1 MLLETWGV
9 KNRQALMWFSGLALV
24 CAIAAFN
31 VFWGLEHAERSG
43 YYAMVATSMSQSWHN
58 LFFGAADPA
67 GFLALDKIPGSFW
80 IPALLVKL
88 IGFHNAAVVAPNGVA
103 TVLAVIFI
111 AYAGKRLGG
120 IWTGLFAGLLFATTP
135 IINAVARSNEPESA
149 FLLSMAAAAYCITVA
164 LQTQTRKHL
173 IFAGL
178 AIALAFQQYMIMAWA
193 VWPALAL
200 AWWFGATNRD
210 RLKRVLDL
218 VIAGGTSA
226 AASVLWILAV
236 WLTPVTGR
244 PYIGNT
250 LHNNP
255 WEMVFG
261 YNAVGRFGNS
271 GKMAGLHTGAIS
283 FKTFTPP
290 FSGHP
295 AFIRLFYHQVI
306 GQISWLIPATLIAIV
321 YLAIRGRHR
330 THLIAFSVWFVSF
343 AVMFSAVS
351 GMHQYYTATLAIPM
365 VMLVAVAAY
374 DAYHEA
380 NRPWLLAMAL
390 SSAGLSVLV
399 GALNPGYLSWSQWT
413 QVAVAVALAGYA
425 YLRPNRPGYR
435 KFGAVLMVGAMTFA
449 PLAWSVDVKH
459 HPSFVNPM
467 AGPADTYTAKLAH
480 HSRHAHAITS
490 DSSTFTSNKGISHGK
505 VIDWLETRPHGDI
518 LLATFGADASAP
530 YVVLKGIRALPIGG
544 FNGADPV
551 PTLAQF
557 KKLVGEHRIN
567 YVLMNHFIGD
577 GKGYETW
584 ASAQIKQW
592 VYSNCHK
599 NETPPDR
606 VTLYYCW
613 AK

>member
-1 MLLETWGV
+1 M
-9 KNRQALMWFSGLALV
+9 KYRQSLIWFAGLFLTSAF
-24 CAIAAFN
+24 AAYN
-31 VFWGLEHAERSG
+31 VFWDLNHAERSG
-43 YYAMVATSMSQSWHN
+43 YYAMVATSMSQGWHN

-67 GFLALDKIPGSFW
+67 GFLSLDKIPGSFW
-80 IPALLVKL
+80 IPALLVKW

-120 IWTGLFAGLLFATTP
+120 IWPGLFAGLLLASTP

-149 FLLSMAAAAYCITVA
+149 FLLSMSVAAYCITVA
-164 LQTQTRKHL
+164 LQTQSRKHL
-173 IFAGL
+173 IIAGL
-178 AIALAFQQYMIMAWA
+178 AIALGFQQYMIMAWA
-193 VWPALAL
+193 IWPALAL

-210 RLKRVLDL
+210 RLKRVADL
-218 VIAGGTSA
+218 AIAGGISA
-226 AASVLWILAV
+226 FASLLWIFAV
-236 WLTPVTGR
+236 WLTPAAKR

-261 YNAVGRFGNS
+261 YNALGRFGNS
-271 GKMAGLHTGAIS
+271 GKMAGLRTGAVS

-295 AFIRLFYHQVI
+295 ALIRLFYHQVI

-330 THLIAFSVWFVSF
+330 SHLIAFGVWFVSF

-365 VMLVAVAAY
+365 VLLVAVAAY
-374 DAYHEA
+374 DAYQDV
-380 NRPWLLAMAL
+380 NRPWLIAMGL
-390 SSAGLSVLV
+390 SSAAFAVLV
-399 GALNPGYLSWSQWT
+399 GSLNPGYLRWSQWV
-413 QVAVAVALAGYA
+413 QVAFALALTVYA
-425 YLRPNRPGYR
+425 YLRPNRAGYR
-435 KFGAVLMVGAMTFA
+435 KIGAVLMVGAMTFT
-449 PLAWSVDVKH
+449 PLAWSVDVQH

-467 AGPADTYTAKLAH
+467 AGPEDTYTAALAH
-480 HSRHAHAITS
+480 KSKHSTAAKIAGGSTNATATS
-490 DSSTFTSNKGISHGK
+490 SNKGISHGK
-505 VIDWLETRPHGDI
+505 VIDWLRARPHGDI

-551 PTLAQF
+551 PTLAEFQ
-557 KKLVGEHRIN
+557 KLVGEHRIN

-584 ASAQIKQW
+584 TSAQIKQW
-592 VYSNCHK
+592 VYANCHK

>member
-1 MLLETWGV
+1 M
-9 KNRQALMWFSGLALV
+9 KYRQSLIWFTGLFVTSAF
-24 CAIAAFN
+24 AAFN
-31 VFWGLEHAERSG
+31 VFWDLNHAERSG

-103 TVLAVIFI
+103 TVLAVIFM

-120 IWTGLFAGLLFATTP
+120 IWTGLFAGLLIATTP
-135 IINAVARSNEPESA
+135 IISAVARSNEPESA
-149 FLLSMAAAAYCITVA
+149 FLLSMSVAAYCITVA

-193 VWPALAL
+193 IWPALAL
-200 AWWFGATNRD
+200 AWWFGISNRD

-218 VIAGGTSA
+218 AIAGGISA
-226 AASVLWILAV
+226 VASVLWILTV
-236 WLTPVTGR
+236 WLTPATQR

-261 YNAVGRFGNS
+261 YNALGRFGNS
-271 GKMAGLHTGAIS
+271 GKMAGLRTGAVS

-295 AFIRLFYHQVI
+295 AVIRLFYHQVI
-306 GQISWLIPATLIAIV
+306 GQISWLIPATLIAVV

-330 THLIAFSVWFVSF
+330 PHLIAFGVWFVSF

-365 VMLVAVAAY
+365 ALLVAVAAY
-374 DAYHEA
+374 DAYQEA

-390 SSAGLSVLV
+390 STAAFAVLV
-399 GALNPGYLSWSQWT
+399 GALNPGYLRWVQWV
-413 QVAVAVALAGYA
+413 QVAFALALAGYA
-425 YLRPNRPGYR
+425 YLRPNKPGYR
-435 KFGAVLMVGAMTFA
+435 KLGALLLVGAMTFA
-449 PLAWSVDVKH
+449 PMAWSVDVKH

-467 AGPADTYTAKLAH
+467 AGPEDTYTVALAH
-480 HSRHAHAITS
+480 KSKHS
-490 DSSTFTSNKGISHGK
+490 SSVKISTDATNSNKGISHGK
-505 VIDWLETRPHGDI
+505 VIDWLESRPHGDI

-551 PTLAQF
+551 PTLAEF

-584 ASAQIKQW
+584 TSAQIKTW
-592 VYSNCHK
+592 VSKTCHK